1 MIRPAS
7 RLVARRRRRPPA
19 SAAQED
25 PDLTPQP
32 RSALRSPL
40 SWGQLLV
47 WLLAALALALVLA
60 PVGALIARGI
70 TQADIGAAL
79 TSPFVRG
86 AVQLSLLTSAVAV
99 VAIVVLGTP
108 TAYLLARRRFPG
120 RALVD
125 AVIDLPI
132 VLPPVVGGLAL
143 LLLLGRQGPI
153 GGPLDGAGI
162 DVAFTTTAVVLAQMF
177 VAAPFYIRAARAGF
191 ESVDQRLEAV
201 SATLGARPWRTFR
214 RITVPLALPSL
225 AGGAVM
231 AWARAL
237 GEFGATIMFAGN
249 VAGRTQTMP
258 LAILEALEADANAA
272 IAIAI
277 VLAAIAL
284 AVLIA
289 FRGLA
294 RAGSRAL

>member
-1 MIRPAS
+1 MI
-7 RLVARRRRRPPA
+7 
-19 SAAQED
+19 
-25 PDLTPQP
+25 
-32 RSALRSPL
+32 
-40 SWGQLLV
+40 
-47 WLLAALALALVLA
+47 
-60 PVGALIARGI
+60 
-70 TQADIGAAL
+70 
-79 TSPFVRG
+79 
-86 AVQLSLLTSAVAV
+86 AVA
-99 VAIVVLGTP
+99 AIVALGTP

-143 LLLLGRQGPI
+143 LLLLGRQGPV
-153 GGPLDGAGI
+153 GGPLAGAGI
-162 DVAFTTTAVVLAQMF
+162 HVAFTTAAVVLAQMF

-201 SATLGARPWRTFR
+201 SSTLGARPWRTFR
-214 RITVPLALPSL
+214 RVTVPLALPSL

-258 LAILEALEADANAA
+258 LAILEAMEADANAA
-272 IAIAI
+272 IAIAV

-294 RAGSRAL
+294 LAGSRAL

>member
-1 MIRPAS
+1 M
-7 RLVARRRRRPPA
+7 
-19 SAAQED
+19 
-25 PDLTPQP
+25 
-32 RSALRSPL
+32 
-40 SWGQLLV
+40 
-47 WLLAALALALVLA
+47 
-60 PVGALIARGI
+60 
-70 TQADIGAAL
+70 
-79 TSPFVRG
+79 
-86 AVQLSLLTSAVAV
+86 
-99 VAIVVLGTP
+99 AIVALGTP

-143 LLLLGRQGPI
+143 LLLLGRQGPV
-153 GGPLDGAGI
+153 GGPLAGAGI
-162 DVAFTTTAVVLAQMF
+162 DVAFTTAAVVLAQMF

-201 SATLGARPWRTFR
+201 SSTLGARPWRTFR

-258 LAILEALEADANAA
+258 LAILEAMEADANAA
-272 IAIAI
+272 IAIAV

>member
-1 MIRPAS
+1 M
-7 RLVARRRRRPPA
+7 
-19 SAAQED
+19 
-25 PDLTPQP
+25 
-32 RSALRSPL
+32 
-40 SWGQLLV
+40 

-60 PVGALIARGI
+60 PVGMLIVRGV
-70 TQADIGAAL
+70 TQADIGSAL

-86 AVQLSLLTSAVAV
+86 ALQLSLMTSGIAVAGI
-99 VAIVVLGTP
+99 VALGTP

-143 LLLLGRQGPI
+143 LLLLGRQGPV
-153 GGPLDGAGI
+153 GGVLAGGGV

-191 ESVDQRLEAV
+191 ESVDRRLEAV

-258 LAILEALEADANAA
+258 LAILEAMEADANTAVA
-272 IAIAI
+272 IAV

-284 AVLIA
+284 AMLLA

>member
-1 MIRPAS
+1 
-7 RLVARRRRRPPA
+7 
-19 SAAQED
+19 
-25 PDLTPQP
+25 
-32 RSALRSPL
+32 
-40 SWGQLLV
+40 
-47 WLLAALALALVLA
+47 
-60 PVGALIARGI
+60 
-70 TQADIGAAL
+70 
-79 TSPFVRG
+79 VRG
-86 AVQLSLLTSAVAV
+86 AVQLSLITSVIAVA
-99 VAIVVLGTP
+99 AIVALGTP

-120 RALVD
+120 RAVID

-143 LLLLGRQGPI
+143 LLLLGRQGPV
-153 GGPLDGAGI
+153 GGPLAGAGI
-162 DVAFTTTAVVLAQMF
+162 DVAFTTAAVVLAQMF

-201 SATLGARPWRTFR
+201 SSTLGARPWRTFR

-258 LAILEALEADANAA
+258 LAILEAMEADANAA
-272 IAIAI
+272 IAIAV
-277 VLAAIAL
+277 VLAGIAL

-294 RAGSRAL
+294 RAGSRVL

>member
-1 MIRPAS
+1 M
-7 RLVARRRRRPPA
+7 
-19 SAAQED
+19 
-25 PDLTPQP
+25 
-32 RSALRSPL
+32 
-40 SWGQLLV
+40 
-47 WLLAALALALVLA
+47 
-60 PVGALIARGI
+60 
-70 TQADIGAAL
+70 
-79 TSPFVRG
+79 
-86 AVQLSLLTSAVAV
+86 
-99 VAIVVLGTP
+99 AIVALGTP

-125 AVIDLPI
+125 AIIDLPI

-143 LLLLGRQGPI
+143 LLLLGRQGPV
-153 GGPLDGAGI
+153 GGPLAGAGI
-162 DVAFTTTAVVLAQMF
+162 DVAFTTAAVVLAQMF

-258 LAILEALEADANAA
+258 LAILEAMEADANAA
-272 IAIAI
+272 IAIAV

>member
-7 RLVARRRRRPPA
+7 RSIARRRRRPPA

-25 PDLTPQP
+25 PDLTPP
-32 RSALRSPL
+32 TRSALRSPL
-40 SWGQLLV
+40 SWGQLVV

-79 TSPFVRG
+79 TSPFVRA
-86 AVQLSLLTSAVAV
+86 AVQLSLVTSVIAV
-99 VAIVVLGTP
+99 VAIVALGTP

-120 RALVD
+120 RVLVD

-143 LLLLGRQGPI
+143 LLLLGRQGPV
-153 GGPLDGAGI
+153 GGTLDGAGI
-162 DVAFTTTAVVLAQMF
+162 DVAFTTAAVVLAQMF

-201 SATLGARPWRTFR
+201 SSPRRPPLAHVSSHYRPARPPLAGRRRRHGLGARLGRVR
-214 RITVPLALPSL
+214 RHHHVCGQRRRPNPDHA
-225 AGGAVM
+225 
-231 AWARAL
+231 ARD
-237 GEFGATIMFAGN
+237 
-249 VAGRTQTMP
+249 P
-258 LAILEALEADANAA
+258 
-272 IAIAI
+272 
-277 VLAAIAL
+277 
-284 AVLIA
+284 
-289 FRGLA
+289 
-294 RAGSRAL
+294 GSHGS

>member
-1 MIRPAS
+1 
-7 RLVARRRRRPPA
+7 
-19 SAAQED
+19 
-25 PDLTPQP
+25 
-32 RSALRSPL
+32 
-40 SWGQLLV
+40 V
-47 WLLAALALALVLA
+47 WFLAALALALVLA
-60 PVGALIARGI
+60 PVGVLIARGV
-70 TQADIGAAL
+70 TRADIGAAL

-86 AVQLSLLTSAVAV
+86 AVQLSLVTSAVAV
-99 VAIVVLGTP
+99 LAIVALGTP

-125 AVIDLPI
+125 AVIDVPI

-143 LLLLGRQGPI
+143 LLLLGRQGPV
-153 GGPLDGAGI
+153 GGPLSGAGI
-162 DVAFTTTAVVLAQMF
+162 DVAFTTAAVVLAQMF

-201 SATLGARPWRTFR
+201 SSTLGARPWRTFR

-225 AGGAVM
+225 AGGAVL

-258 LAILEALEADANAA
+258 LAILEAMEADANAA
-272 IAIAI
+272 IAIAV